1 MKRIST
7 LLVLLILFLAVQ
19 PLFSIVPK
27 KSVCH
32 PAYGENVNDL
42 CLVGDQLWLATAGGL
57 IRFDTTT
64 GTYACYNKSNAGLP
78 TNMVTFVAPY
88 ADGQLAFLTPKGIGI
103 FRDTATVGI
112 VVHSTDSIWKIAGV
126 KTDMDF
132 FNGKLYLGVL
142 NRLLIYD
149 QSNWKTLNVLPP
161 YMSSLDL
168 ISDFEQ
174 GPDGKVFLARQRGVS
189 EISGDSLLPVLT
201 LARHISELAFTAEA
215 MWMATPYG
223 LYSKKDTL
231 VKVLNKLNSALPD
244 DNILR
249 LKKGID
255 GKLWVLTRKG
265 LTLYN
270 PADARFITYKN
281 DSLNFAAKPL
291 MTVDLLGNVWLV
303 GQRPGRIWKFDGH
316 AWTHFNLN
324 KGLKSNH
331 VGDFVIHG
339 KHVWIGGSDSTLTNY
354 DGTGS
359 CVYDSAGISVLKHKR
374 PIFLKGK
381 RVVFFADSDVVVDS
395 YDTIR
400 ALIKTGYVNKM
411 AKAAYDSVN
420 VTYWAATSTGVE
432 KIKDSVST
440 VLSVKALGAFADK
453 VFGLYLEKN
462 SDLLVSTFPLAS
474 SGKGG
479 QLLRYSAGKLTIL
492 YTCPNTNQFV
502 SAVVRDSTGALWM
515 GILDRRIKGKTM
527 GGGLICIKGNTTKV
541 YTTTNSALPS
551 NSISDISL
559 DMNGNLWIACFDGG
573 LTQLTKDGVWTNY
586 TSENSALES
595 DSLEQV
601 AVDADNNIWASTQ
614 DGGITFLAGDPV
626 SAKVVT
632 ALIPIETVNALE
644 VYPMPCT
651 AEVNL
656 KFNVSVMNA
665 RVMVFNLSGQKLMDG
680 SFTVPDG
687 GVLTM
692 PMSALSKGMYLMK
705 VSTTGSTDCKRLVI
719 Q

>member
-1 MKRIST
+1 M
-7 LLVLLILFLAVQ
+7 LVLLMTFLAVQ
-19 PLFSIVPK
+19 SMSAIAPK

-42 CLVGDQLWLATAGGL
+42 CLTGEQLWLATDGGL
-57 IRFDTTT
+57 IQFNTVT
-64 GTYACYNKSNAGLP
+64 GTYAFFNKSNAGLP
-78 TNMVTFVAPY
+78 INMVNFISPY
-88 ADGQLAFLTPKGIGI
+88 ADGQIAYLTPKGIGI
-103 FRDTATVGI
+103 FRDTTTVK
-112 VVHSTDSIWKIAGV
+112 VLVSSSDSIWKIAGL
-126 KTDMDF
+126 KTEMDF
-132 FNGKLYLGVL
+132 FGSKLYLGIL
-142 NRLLIYD
+142 NRLMIFD
-149 QSNWKTLNVLPP
+149 QTSWKTLNVLPP

-174 GPDGKVFLARQRGVS
+174 DPDGKVYLARQRGVS
-189 EISGDSLLPVLT
+189 VISGDSLLPVLT
-201 LARHISELAFTAEA
+201 LNRKISELAFTADA

-231 VKVLNKLNSALPD
+231 IQVLNKMNSALPD

-249 LKKGID
+249 LKKSMD
-255 GKLWVLTRKG
+255 GKLWLLTRKG

-270 PADARFITYKN
+270 PADSSFMTYKN
-281 DSLNFAAKPL
+281 DSLNFSAKPL
-291 MTVDLLGNVWLV
+291 MTVDVLGNVWLV
-303 GQRPGRIWKFDGH
+303 GQRPGRIWKFDGL
-316 AWTHFNLN
+316 AWTRFNFN

-359 CVYDSAGISVLKHKR
+359 CVYDSAGIAVLKHKR

-381 RVVFFADSDVVVDS
+381 RIVFFADSDVVVDS

-411 AKAAYDSVN
+411 AKAAYDSLN
-420 VTYWAATSTGVE
+420 ATYWAATSMGIE

-440 VLSVKALGAFADK
+440 TISVKALGAATDK
-453 VFGLYLEKN
+453 VYGLYLEKT
-462 SDLLVSTFPLAS
+462 SDLLVSTFPS
-474 SGKGG
+474 VTNKMGG
-479 QLLRYSAGKLTIL
+479 QLMRYSGNKLTML
-492 YTCPNTNQFV
+492 YTCPNLNQYV
-502 SAVVRDSTGALWM
+502 SAVVRDSAGALWM
-515 GILDRRIKGKTM
+515 GILDKRMRGKSM
-527 GGGLICIKGNTTKV
+527 GGGLVCIKGNSIKV
-541 YTTTNSALPS
+541 YTVSNSAIPS
-551 NSISDISL
+551 NSVTDISL
-559 DMNGNLWIACFDGG
+559 DRNGNLWLACFDGG
-573 LTQLTKDGVWTNY
+573 LTQLTKAGVWTNY

-601 AVDADNNIWASTQ
+601 AVDADNNIWASTL

-632 ALIPIETVNALE
+632 SIKPVETSNALE

-651 AEVNL
+651 TEINL
-656 KFNVSVMNA
+656 KFNLSVTNA

-680 SFTVPDG
+680 SFTVPQG
-687 GVLTM
+687 GVLSM
-692 PMSALSKGMYLMK
+692 PVNSLSKGMYLMK
-705 VSTTGSTDCKRLVI
+705 VSTNGRTDCKRLII